1 MRQGEQC
8 VRLAGAAPLA
18 GECGPPVRPMD
29 GQAAVIF
36 VVLAVLLALMLG
48 MIERWMRRCAD
59 GR

>member
-29 GQAAVIF
+29 GQAAASFIGMA
-36 VVLAVLLALMLG
+36 LGLALLLG
-48 MIERWMRRCAD
+48 MIERVMRGDDER
-59 GR
+59 

>member
-36 VVLAVLLALMLG
+36 IGMALGLALLLG
-48 MIERWMRRCAD
+48 MIERVMRGDDER
-59 GR
+59 